1 MLEEEFVRRE
11 DRLIREAQT
20 LGVPLAPNEDIEIHD
35 RALRYREFIASS
47 TQEKRIDAGLIALPK
62 NNISA
67 TQLEFYSLFFT
78 GLMRHYLDKKVH
90 HGLTFPT
97 IEHLLA
103 IQAILYCR
111 PSFHEC
117 GASCR
122 FLSFRQG
129 QRYHSTIVG
138 HAMEASGRIFVCLE
152 TGRSHNCSPE
162 TCKGRHERKE
172 LRTCPISGFVK
183 NEASLGIPGDIWT
196 QVSFRLR
203 RSEEF
208 KDWGKSIKDTEDDQN
223 AAGDYAA
230 GGDADDDE
238 VEDEDDSNDLM
249 FERLDE
255 YMQVDPIEDESAP
268 VVRKRKRIGVARKAK
283 TRRVAI
289 AGHAAGGPERMKLL
303 VMLVEMVTGF
313 WVWPKGMDRTGSQ
326 AILRFHAELIFYY
339 WQILSPLLYDQTDR
353 MSWEWAKLCRQFT
366 VALLTILTDKDDES
380 GLFPRSMVIQTCI
393 RVKAR
398 HSKHG
403 SRIINTVKA
412 SPMKNELVRLL
423 GSDVAYKAAR
433 EAADQVLFNV
443 G

>member
-1 MLEEEFVRRE
+1 MRRE

-20 LGVPLAPNEDIEIHD
+20 LGVPLAPNSDIEIHD
-35 RALRYREFIASS
+35 RALRYKEFIASS
-47 TQEKRIDAGLIALPK
+47 TSEKRIDAGLIALPK
-62 NNISA
+62 NNVSS
-67 TQLEFYSLFFT
+67 TQLEFYSLYFI
-78 GLMRHYLDKKVH
+78 GLSYHFLAGRKHHSLVLPTLDR
-90 HGLTFPT
+90 
-97 IEHLLA
+97 LLD
-103 IQAILYCR
+103 QQTVLYAR
-111 PSFHEC
+111 PKFHEC
-117 GASCR
+117 GAACR

-129 QRYHSTIVG
+129 QVYHSTIVG
-138 HAMEASGRIFVCLE
+138 HAMEASGHIFVCLE
-152 TGRSHNCSPE
+152 TGRSHNCTAE

-183 NEASLGIPGDIWT
+183 TEASLGIPGDIWT

-223 AAGDYAA
+223 AAGDYAE
-230 GGDADDDE
+230 GGEADDDE
-238 VEDEDDSNDLM
+238 EGEEDDGDDLM

-255 YMQVDPIEDESAP
+255 YMQVDPVDDPELAP
-268 VVRKRKRIGVARKAK
+268 VGAAKKRRRVSSAGRKAK
-283 TRRVAI
+283 TKRVAV
-289 AGHAAGGPERMKLL
+289 AEHAAGGPERMKLL

-339 WQILSPLLYDQTDR
+339 WQVLSPLLYDQVDR
-353 MSWEWAKLCRQFT
+353 MPWEWAKLCRQFT
-366 VALLTILTDKDDES
+366 VALLTILTDRDDES
-380 GLFPRSMVIQTCI
+380 GLFPKSEVIQGCI

-403 SRIINTVKA
+403 SKIVNTIKA
-412 SPMKNELVRLL
+412 SPRRKELVQLL
-423 GSDVAYKAAR
+423 GSDVAYTAAR
-433 EAADQVLFNV
+433 AAADQVLFNV